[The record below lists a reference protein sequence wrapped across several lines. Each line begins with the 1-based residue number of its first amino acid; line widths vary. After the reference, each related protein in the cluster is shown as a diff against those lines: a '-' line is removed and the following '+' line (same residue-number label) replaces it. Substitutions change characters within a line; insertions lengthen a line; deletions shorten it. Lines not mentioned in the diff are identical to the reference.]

1 MAVELSKDA
10 RVTAV
15 ASIER
20 WFSTHMDQNI
30 GNMQAAELLDFFLKE
45 LAPSVYN
52 RGVADAQTHL
62 LARVNEVDID
72 CHESEFGYWNA
83 GRRRGT

>member
-1 MAVELSKDA
+1 MTVELSKET
-10 RVTAV
+10 RLTAV
-15 ASIER
+15 ASIKR
-20 WFSTHMDQNI
+20 WFTTHLDQNI

-45 LAPSVYN
+45 LAPSAYN
-52 RGVADAQTHL
+52 RGVADAQTQM